1 MTAPSEGT
9 HGSSRPTLDDCWNRI
24 GVRGDRSCPRLL
36 EHIHCRNCPVH
47 AAAAEQLLHIDLP
60 AGYQAQST
68 QHLAEPLPQDNA
80 NTYSAILFR
89 VGAEGLALPSRLCIE
104 IADTRVIHSLP
115 HQRNPAV
122 MGVTT
127 IRGELL
133 VCVSLALMLGIET
146 QYVAKS
152 VSPAPVSRQSQ
163 KRLLVMHCEDQRI
176 VFPVDS
182 VLGIHRYVDSR
193 LSAVPVTIA
202 KSQATYT
209 KAMLRCGD
217 YTVACLDEQLLFYTL
232 NRRLG

>member
-1 MTAPSEGT
+1 MTVSVEGANEFP
-9 HGSSRPTLDDCWNRI
+9 RPALDDCWNHI
-24 GVRGDRSCPRLL
+24 GVRGNRTCPRLL

-47 AAAAEQLLHIDLP
+47 ATAAEQLLNIELP
-60 AGYQAQST
+60 PGYQAQST
-68 QHLAEPLPQDNA
+68 QHLAEPRQHNDA

-89 VGAEGLALPSRLCIE
+89 IGDEGLALPSRLCIE
-104 IADTRVIHSLP
+104 IADTRMIHSLP

-122 MGVTT
+122 LGVTT

-133 VCVSLALMLGIET
+133 VCVSLAHMLGIET

-152 VSPAPVSRQSQ
+152 QSAAPLSRQTQ
-163 KRLLVMHCEDQRI
+163 KRLLVMHCEDHRI
-176 VFPVDS
+176 VFPVDC
-182 VLGIHRYVDSR
+182 VLGIHRYVESQ
-193 LSAVPVTIA
+193 LSKVPVTIA

-217 YTVACLDEQLLFYTL
+217 YTVACLDEALLFYTL

>member
-1 MTAPSEGT
+1 MTAPVEGANEFP
-9 HGSSRPTLDDCWNRI
+9 RPVLDDCWNHI
-24 GVRGDRSCPRLL
+24 GVRGNRTCPRLL

-47 AAAAEQLLHIDLP
+47 AAAAEQLLHIELP
-60 AGYQAQST
+60 PGYQAQST
-68 QHLAEPLPQDNA
+68 QHLAEPRQHNDA
-80 NTYSAILFR
+80 NMYSAILFCI
-89 VGAEGLALPSRLCIE
+89 GDEGLALPSRLCIE
-104 IADTRVIHSLP
+104 IADTRMIHSLP

-133 VCVSLALMLGIET
+133 VCVSLAHMLGIET
-146 QYVAKS
+146 RYVAKS
-152 VSPAPVSRQSQ
+152 QSAAPLSRQTQ
-163 KRLLVMHCEDQRI
+163 KRLLVMHCEDHRI

-182 VLGIHRYVDSR
+182 VLGIHRYVDSQ
-193 LSAVPVTIA
+193 LSKVPVTIA

-217 YTVACLDEQLLFYTL
+217 YTVACLDETLLFYTL